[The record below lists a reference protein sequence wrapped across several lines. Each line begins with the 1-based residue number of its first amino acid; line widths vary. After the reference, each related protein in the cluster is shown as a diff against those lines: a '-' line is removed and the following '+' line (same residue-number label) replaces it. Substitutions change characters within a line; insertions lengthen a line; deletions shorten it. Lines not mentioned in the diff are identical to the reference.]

1 MEVSV
6 YTINTQKS
14 IGFLY
19 TNNMVKNP
27 PANAGNVG
35 DDPWVKKIHW
45 RRNCLGNSVDR
56 GAWWLQAMESQ
67 RSGHN
72 LATEHAQILKISICK
87 PKFKSQYHFNHL
99 KEKKIFRYKLNKT
112 NTNSVCWQ
120 LQTRDTRN
128 QRPNLMEKHIMVI
141 FQRCNNE
148 DANSLPKFAYRF
160 NSIPIKI
167 TAKFW

>member
-1 MEVSV
+1 MW
-6 YTINTQKS
+6 KS

-45 RRNCLGNSVDR
+45 RKNCLGNSVDR

-99 KEKKIFRYKLNKT
+99 KENKIFRYKLNKT
-112 NTNSVCWQ
+112 HTKSVCWQ

-128 QRPNLMEKHIMVI
+128 QRPNLIQKHIMVI

>member
-1 MEVSV
+1 
-6 YTINTQKS
+6 
-14 IGFLY
+14 
-19 TNNMVKNP
+19 MVKNP
-27 PANAGNVG
+27 PANAGNVR

-112 NTNSVCWQ
+112 HTKSVCWQ